1 MNICNFKMKILLS
14 FNEAYAPHGAA
25 VITGLIRHSSQKLSI
40 VVLYHELS
48 EETIQKF
55 TSFYSAQ
62 LETIE
67 FIKVTVSPELE
78 KRLKEIRSSFYLK
91 GNIETW
97 LRIFASSYIQDD
109 YVVWLDCDIVVTG
122 DICKIL
128 EEVDNQYFVSA
139 CKEYDP
145 LYKMRDLDHT
155 EEWASLD
162 DWRNQMIY
170 DAHYFRTYEYYDIP
184 YHVPYFCAG
193 IMYMNLKKWREEH
206 LESQLLEK
214 IYEYD
219 YIFALD
225 QDVLNSV
232 IKGQFGVISPKW
244 NTAINVRKC
253 ISNYPLDLLREAEE
267 APCIVHLGGGAKPWN
282 ENLGGPYRKMYWEY
296 RLASPWPA
304 KPHWKRRLK
313 NKYRIVNSLAKS
325 IGWLK
330 SHLNPKKVQ
339 PIVSASF
346 LDDKG
351 TFLKQTLF

>member
-1 MNICNFKMKILLS
+1 MKVLLS

-145 LYKMRDLDHT
+145 LYTMRDLDHT

-162 DWRNQMIY
+162 DWRYQMIY

-232 IKGQFGVISPKW
+232 IKGRFGVISPKW
-244 NTAINVRKC
+244 NTLAARPALTSGTVLNRVEKSSMLPAPPEAMTGTRTASQIRSRSSRSKPPFTPSVSMELAT
-253 ISNYPLDLLREAEE
+253 ISP
-267 APCIVHLGGGAKPWN
+267 APRATP
-282 ENLGGPYRKMYWEY
+282 
-296 RLASPWPA
+296 S
-304 KPHWKRRLK
+304 
-313 NKYRIVNSLAKS
+313 RI
-325 IGWLK
+325 
-330 SHLNPKKVQ
+330 H
-339 PIVSASF
+339 
-346 LDDKG
+346 
-351 TFLKQTLF
+351 